1 MPALQHLER
10 DAKTSF
16 EAPGLGRALD
26 QSLAPLES
34 LRTLHDLLWAVYEH
48 DGAWRLHVSAGF
60 ELRLN
65 GVVTGGGALISG
77 DVIDDGTERLRFV
90 SSPWPGLGHQQLDA
104 RTLAAPH
111 DDALALV
118 YRDWLL
124 EHESAL
130 AETLRRPVP
139 LAEQARHLWS
149 LAPRIA
155 TGLVEAR
162 FAGPFVQRVT
172 VRDPQLDLVDFV
184 EALSRCAADQP
195 YLDVVRTIGL
205 STDDGVQLALLLART
220 PALSKLVRLEAGD
233 RGAWQLDDFRRHDQ
247 LDPHAR
253 DVARF
258 SSPREGPA
266 RPVTLEVVSW
276 DGWTAVEPLTSAKA
290 LLLDRDMFLTPLDEG
305 ATLTSASASATVA
318 LLRKDDWVLEVTP
331 SARPPLLPSRLGLPV
346 RDQLGLAL
354 DEVFEIVDGLRCR
367 LTPAR

>member
-1 MPALQHLER
+1 MPRLVGL
-10 DAKTSF
+10 DTSQLIRF
-16 EAPGLGRALD
+16 EAPGLGRAFD
-26 QSLAPLES
+26 HSLLPLES
-34 LRTLHDLLWAVYEH
+34 LRTLQDVLWAVYDH

-65 GVVTGGGALISG
+65 GVVTGGGALING
-77 DVIDDGTERLRFV
+77 DVIEDGTARFRFV
-90 SSPWPGLGHQQLDA
+90 SSEWPGLGHQQLDA
-104 RTLAAPH
+104 KTLEAPH

-124 EHESAL
+124 EHESPR

-139 LAEQARHLWS
+139 HAEQARHLWS

-155 TGLVEAR
+155 ACLVEAR

-184 EALSRCAADQP
+184 EALDRCASEHP
-195 YLDVVRTIGL
+195 HLDVVRTLGL

-220 PALSKLVRLEAGD
+220 PSLSKLTRLEAGD

-266 RPVTLEVVSW
+266 RPVMLEVVSW
-276 DGWTAVEPLTSAKA
+276 DGWIAVEPLTATKA
-290 LLLDRDMFLTPLDEG
+290 VLLDRDMSLTPLDDG
-305 ATLTSASASATVA
+305 AALTTASSSAPIS
-318 LLRKDDWVLEVTP
+318 LRRRDDWVLEV
-331 SARPPLLPSRLGLPV
+331 ARGAAPPLLPRWQGLPV
-346 RDQLGLAL
+346 RGQLGLGL
-354 DEVFEIVDGLRCR
+354 DETFEMVDGLKCR
-367 LTPAR
+367 LTPGR

>member
-1 MPALQHLER
+1 MPRLVSLDTGQLIR
-10 DAKTSF
+10 F
-16 EAPGLGRALD
+16 EAPGLGRAFDHTLV
-26 QSLAPLES
+26 PLES
-34 LRTLHDLLWAVYEH
+34 LRTLHDVLWATYEH

-60 ELRLN
+60 ELRLD
-65 GVVTGGGALISG
+65 GVVTGGGALING
-77 DVIDDGTERLRFV
+77 DVIDDGLARFRFITTD
-90 SSPWPGLGHQQLDA
+90 WPGHRHADLDHK
-104 RTLAAPH
+104 TLAAPH

-124 EHESAL
+124 EHESPL

-139 LAEQARHLWS
+139 PAEQARHLWS

-155 TGLVEAR
+155 AGLVEAR

-184 EALSRCAADQP
+184 EALERCAADHP
-195 YLDVVRTIGL
+195 HLDVVRTIGL
-205 STDDGVQLALLLART
+205 PTDDGVQLALLLART
-220 PALSKLVRLEAGD
+220 PALTKVSRLEAGD

-266 RPVTLEVVSW
+266 RPVMLEVVSW
-276 DGWTAVEPLTSAKA
+276 DGWMSVEPLTSTKA
-290 LLLDRDMFLTPLDEG
+290 LLLDRDSSLTPLDEG
-305 ATLTSASASATVA
+305 AVVTPASSSAPIS
-318 LLRKDDWVLEVTP
+318 LLRRDDWVLAVAK
-331 SARPPLLPSRLGLPV
+331 SARPPFLPHWQGLPV

-354 DEVFEIVDGLRCR
+354 DEEFEIVDGLRCR

>member
-1 MPALQHLER
+1 MPRLVGLETGQLIR
-10 DAKTSF
+10 F

-26 QSLAPLES
+26 HSLLPLES
-34 LRTLHDLLWAVYEH
+34 LRTLQDVLWAVYEH

-65 GVVTGGGALISG
+65 GVVTGGGALLNG
-77 DVIDDGTERLRFV
+77 DVIDDGTERFRFV
-90 SSPWPGLGHQQLDA
+90 TTDWPGVGLRELDEK
-104 RTLAAPH
+104 TLAAPH

-124 EHESAL
+124 EHESPL

-139 LAEQARHLWS
+139 PAEQARHLWS

-155 TGLVEAR
+155 AGLVEAR
-162 FAGPFVQRVT
+162 FAGPFIQRVT

-184 EALSRCAADQP
+184 EALDRGALDHP
-195 YLDVVRTIGL
+195 HLDVVRTIGL

-220 PALSKLVRLEAGD
+220 PSLSKVTRLEAGD

-266 RPVTLEVVSW
+266 RPVMLEVVSW
-276 DGWTAVEPLTSAKA
+276 DGWTSVEPLTSTKA
-290 LLLDRDMFLTPLDEG
+290 VLLDRDISLTPLDEG
-305 ATLTSASASATVA
+305 AVLTPPSSSAPVT
-318 LLRKDDWVLEVTP
+318 LLRRDDWLLVVARG
-331 SARPPLLPSRLGLPV
+331 ARPPLLPRWQGAPV

-354 DEVFEIVDGLRCR
+354 DEVFEIADGLKCR

>member
-10 DAKTSF
+10 DAKTPF
-16 EAPGLGRALD
+16 EPPGLGRALD
-26 QSLAPLES
+26 QSLTPLES
-34 LRTLHDLLWAVYEH
+34 LRTLHEMLWAVYEH

-65 GVVTGGGALISG
+65 GVVTGGGALLDG
-77 DVIDDGTERLRFV
+77 DVIDDGTANYRFV
-90 SSPWPGLGHQQLDA
+90 TSAWPGAGKAELDA
-104 RTLAAPH
+104 KTLAAPH
-111 DDALALV
+111 DDSLALV

-124 EHESAL
+124 EHERPL
-130 AETLRRPVP
+130 AEALRRPVP

-155 TGLVEAR
+155 TGFVEAR

-184 EALSRCAADQP
+184 EALSRYAADQP
-195 YLDVVRTIGL
+195 HLDAVRTIGL

-220 PALSKLVRLEAGD
+220 PALEKLVRLEAGD

-276 DGWTAVEPLTSAKA
+276 DGWTAVEPLTSAKT

-305 ATLTSASASATVA
+305 AVLTSATASAPVG
-318 LLRKDDWVLEVTP
+318 LLRKDDWVLEVTAA
-331 SARPPLLPSRLGLPV
+331 ARPPLLPSRLGVPV
-346 RDQLGLAL
+346 RGQVGLAV
-354 DEVFEIVDGLRCR
+354 DEVFEIVEGLRCR